1 VVEFMVVSLDFMGR
15 NQ

>member
-1 VVEFMVVSLDFMGR
+1 MVVSLDFMGR